1 LITRF
6 VFIFFFIPFLTR
18 AQLLVPGDKGE
29 GQNSFSFNASEIKKK
44 KIKKIIFEIV
54 DKKDF
59 QVVEDKD
66 LSRHYE
72 FDSLGRLKRSYY
84 TVIKKIIQK
93 DFHSAPVY
101 RHNHLVSGGG
111 TYSKS
116 VYEFDTLSTNYFYD
130 AKGNLMGSRF
140 NDGAFYNAMYYK
152 YDSIGRVISLLS
164 CKETNANIDKN
175 VFTLGMQQINFE
187 EKYKYINSSPKQYK
201 KQYLNDEN
209 RVFKEVIVSLNA
221 TMQPVQYNESYVTT
235 WINQVTDF
243 IYNEKGL
250 LIEKKYTSNASE
262 PIELRETYEYD
273 ENNLLNTE
281 KQYRNNVL
289 QTETGYVNSADTKT
303 PNSFVTR
310 DYINK
315 TMQIIR
321 LVYFYQRSDSAFL
334 AK

>member
-1 LITRF
+1 MIARLVLVLFIT
-6 VFIFFFIPFLTR
+6 PFLVR
-18 AQLLVPGDKGE
+18 AQLLLPGMKGNA
-29 GQNSFSFNASEIKKK
+29 QNSLTFNASEIKKK
-44 KIKKIIFEIV
+44 KIKLIVFEIV

-59 QVVEDKD
+59 QIVEDKD

-101 RHNHLVSGGG
+101 HHNRLVSGGG

-116 VYEFDTLSTNYFYD
+116 IYEFDTLSTNFFYD
-130 AKGNLMGSRF
+130 TQGNLIGSRF
-140 NDGAFYNAMYYK
+140 NDGTFYNAMYYK
-152 YDSIGRVISLLS
+152 YDSLGRVISLLS
-164 CKETNANIDKN
+164 CKETNTNVDKH

-187 EKYKYINSSPKQYK
+187 EKYKYINSSPNQYK
-201 KQYLNDEN
+201 QQYLNDEN
-209 RVFKEVIVSLNA
+209 RVFKEVIVSFNTAL
-221 TMQPVQYNESYVTT
+221 QPLQYNESYVTT

-243 IYNEKGL
+243 IYNDKGL

-281 KQYRNNVL
+281 KHYKNNVM
-289 QTETGYVNSADTKT
+289 QTETGYINDADTKM
-303 PNSFVTR
+303 PSSFVTR

-315 TMQIIR
+315 TMQIVK
-321 LVYFYQRSDSAFL
+321 LVYIYQTTGTTFES
-334 AK
+334 K